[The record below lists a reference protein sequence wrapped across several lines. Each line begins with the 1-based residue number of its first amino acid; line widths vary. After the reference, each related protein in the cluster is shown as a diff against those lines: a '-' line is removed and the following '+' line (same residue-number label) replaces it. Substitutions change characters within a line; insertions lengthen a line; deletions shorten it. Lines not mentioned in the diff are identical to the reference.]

1 MIVLGIDVGGTS
13 IKGAAIRDSGEVL
26 DRFSTPME
34 RLATPEQTFGNL
46 ANLVNDFV
54 KEHHYDEEIS
64 GIGMGIPGLINK
76 MTGEVASSPNMPKWL
91 NFNIV
96 KFMEEKTNLPV
107 RIVNDASAA
116 ALGEA
121 TFGAGKEFEYLIM
134 ITLGTGV
141 GGGIVFEKKL
151 IDGNEGKGA
160 QLGHNIMEVGG
171 RPCGCGRQGCLEAY
185 ASATALIKETQ
196 KAMDAHPE
204 SLLHEVVKEIGKV
217 DARAAFEAARR
228 GDKEGKRL
236 VDEYVM
242 YLSEGLLDYCNI
254 FRPEVFVLSGG
265 VANEGEYLIS
275 RLDSY
280 ISSRGYGMK
289 NSPKVVIKQAVLG
302 YDSGK
307 IGAACLFFNE

>member
-151 IDGNEGKGA
+151 IDGNEGKGS
-160 QLGHNIMEVGG
+160 
-171 RPCGCGRQGCLEAY
+171 R
-185 ASATALIKETQ
+185 
-196 KAMDAHPE
+196 
-204 SLLHEVVKEIGKV
+204 
-217 DARAAFEAARR
+217 EAAE
-228 GDKEGKRL
+228 D
-236 VDEYVM
+236 
-242 YLSEGLLDYCNI
+242 
-254 FRPEVFVLSGG
+254 
-265 VANEGEYLIS
+265 
-275 RLDSY
+275 
-280 ISSRGYGMK
+280 
-289 NSPKVVIKQAVLG
+289 
-302 YDSGK
+302 
-307 IGAACLFFNE
+307 

>member
-1 MIVLGIDVGGTS
+1 
-13 IKGAAIRDSGEVL
+13 
-26 DRFSTPME
+26 
-34 RLATPEQTFGNL
+34 
-46 ANLVNDFV
+46 
-54 KEHHYDEEIS
+54 
-64 GIGMGIPGLINK
+64 
-76 MTGEVASSPNMPKWL
+76 
-91 NFNIV
+91 
-96 KFMEEKTNLPV
+96 
-107 RIVNDASAA
+107 
-116 ALGEA
+116 
-121 TFGAGKEFEYLIM
+121 M

-160 QLGHNIMEVGG
+160 QLGHNVMEVGG
-171 RPCGCGRQGCLEAY
+171 RLCGCGRQGCLEAY

-196 KAMDAHPE
+196 KAMDEHPE
-204 SLLHEVVKEIGKV
+204 SAFHEVAKEIGKV
-217 DARAAFEAARR
+217 DARVAFEAARR
-228 GDKEGKRL
+228 GDKEGVRL
-236 VDEYVM
+236 VSEYVM

-265 VANEGEYLIS
+265 VANEGDYLIS
-275 RLDSY
+275 RLDEY